1 MKKYLSLPYDFLG
14 ITAASLCMLHCL
26 LFPLLTILPLGLSDE
41 AWIDTVFA
49 GIACVVVY
57 KILNSD
63 ASKLIKTILT
73 VSLSTVIISVVLN
86 LLFGIHNGLIF
97 FGGIGMIIGHLLNFK
112 LNYKSF
118 KR

>member
-14 ITAASLCMLHCL
+14 ITAASVCMLYCM

-41 AWIDTVFA
+41 VWVDTLFVA
-49 GIACVVVY
+49 IACVAVY
-57 KILNSD
+57 KIVNSD

-73 VSLSTVIISVVLN
+73 VSLSVVIMSVVLN
-86 LLFGIHNGLIF
+86 LFFGIHNGLIF

-112 LNYKSF
+112 LNYKRF